1 MATNNAEILAQLEK
15 LSEAQERDVPLVEGC
30 WHVAEALGARGNGSR
45 IMKLVDSF
53 TVDVDFSTIL
63 AAVRRWV
70 KIEEAARAHVDKRR
84 DAWVA
89 AVARGYDEAFATE
102 HWPTVGVFEEG
113 VDALDAALTAY
124 RATQTKE
131 PRDEAK

>member
-1 MATNNAEILAQLEK
+1 MPSNAEILAQLEK
-15 LSEAQERDVPLVEGC
+15 LSKQMPVIKVLKEPLPVVPRQHGAQFPRSHELENVDVP
-30 WHVAEALGARGNGSR
+30 A
-45 IMKLVDSF
+45 
-53 TVDVDFSTIL
+53 IL
-63 AAVRRWV
+63 AAFKRLV